1 MKSFVPWL
9 VVLAVIIA
17 LSALRLRP
25 LATMV
30 AIGWLGYCVWT
41 WIRPARTRHD
51 NGRAG

>member
-41 WIRPARTRHD
+41 WVRPARTRRD